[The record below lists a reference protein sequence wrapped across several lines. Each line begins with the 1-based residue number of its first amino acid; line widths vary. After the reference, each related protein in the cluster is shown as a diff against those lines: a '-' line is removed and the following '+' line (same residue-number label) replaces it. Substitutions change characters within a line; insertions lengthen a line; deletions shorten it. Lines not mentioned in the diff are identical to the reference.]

1 MILVDNSQVVLS
13 GIFAHTRGDTS
24 TIDENLVRHT
34 ALNSYRYIR
43 SRFSGEYG
51 ELVICE
57 DSKDCWRKKF
67 FPLYK
72 AARKKSHENDSND
85 WRAIY
90 DTLTKIRNE
99 VRETFPYKN
108 MKVDNC
114 EADDIIAV
122 ITRQHCDNEK
132 IMIVSG
138 DKDFQQLQT
147 SSNVQQYSPI
157 QKKMIVCEDP
167 KRHLIEH
174 VIGGDRSDGVPNIL
188 SDDDVFMVEDK
199 RQKPCGKKKIGTII
213 EDIDNWKTTR
223 NWERN
228 ETLVDLNK
236 IPEYIVE
243 RIQDEWEKPTEG
255 SRSKIFNYMV
265 SHKLNNLIGDIQ
277 DF

>member
-43 SRFSGEYG
+43 SRFSGDYG

-147 SSNVQQYSPI
+147 SSNVNQYSPI

-199 RQKPCGKKKIGTII
+199 RQKPCGKKKISTII

-228 ETLVDLNK
+228 ETLVDLSK
-236 IPEYIVE
+236 IPVYIVD
-243 RIQDEWEKPTEG
+243 RILDEWEKPTEG

>member
-243 RIQDEWEKPTEG
+243 RIQDEWKKPTEG